1 MCLFKKQT
9 KYIQIKFGVPYFDL
23 FDPRFSDFSVPVSV
37 RGTVSFQIKNYK
49 KFLKQQGYKENKW
62 DNFQDRVRNAVIR
75 YVKESMVNIP
85 DKYQISVV
93 QIERKIELIGDMVKA
108 DLFERIKKEFKILL
122 TEIDITAIE
131 VDKYSEDY
139 AQLKAITQDVTSS
152 TILAEAEAKVRDIL
166 EKQRIES
173 QNYEETL
180 EINNQDE
187 VRKLKKLI
195 PVCIVGSIVIA
206 ALLGVTVY
214 LLFFH

>member
-49 KFLKQQGYKENKW
+49 KFLKQQGYKENEW

>member
-23 FDPRFSDFSVPVSV
+23 FDPRFPDFSVPVAV

-85 DKYQISVV
+85 DKYQLSVV
-93 QIERKIELIGDMVKA
+93 QIERKIELIGDIVKV
-108 DLFERIKKEFKILL
+108 DLFERIKKEFKIIL
-122 TEIDITAIE
+122 TAIDITAIE
-131 VDKYSEDY
+131 VDKYSEGY

-195 PVCIVGSIVIA
+195 PVCIVGGIAIV
-206 ALLGVTVY
+206 ALLGFIIY
-214 LLFFH
+214 LLLF

>member
-1 MCLFKKQT
+1 MESRISISTSGL
-9 KYIQIKFGVPYFDL
+9 
-23 FDPRFSDFSVPVSV
+23 RF
-37 RGTVSFQIKNYK
+37 IKNYK

-108 DLFERIKKEFKILL
+108 DLFERIKKEFKIIL
-122 TEIDITAIE
+122 TEIDITTIE
-131 VDKYSEDY
+131 VDKYSEGY

>member
-1 MCLFKKQT
+1 MESRISISTSGL
-9 KYIQIKFGVPYFDL
+9 
-23 FDPRFSDFSVPVSV
+23 RF
-37 RGTVSFQIKNYK
+37 IKNYK

-93 QIERKIELIGDMVKA
+93 QIERKIELIGDIVKV
-108 DLFERIKKEFKILL
+108 DLFERIKKDFKIIL
-122 TEIDITAIE
+122 TAIDITAIE

-195 PVCIVGSIVIA
+195 PVSIVGGIAIV
-206 ALLGVTVY
+206 ALLGFIIY
-214 LLFFH
+214 LLLF